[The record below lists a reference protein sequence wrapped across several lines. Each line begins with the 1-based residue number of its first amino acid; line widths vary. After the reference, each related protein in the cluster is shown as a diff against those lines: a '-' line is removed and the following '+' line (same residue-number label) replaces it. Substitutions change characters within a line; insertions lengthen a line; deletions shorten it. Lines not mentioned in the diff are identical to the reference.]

1 MSVIAPPPPS
11 APEHFSD
18 PEALIEEARRR
29 ARRRRR
35 RNAAVATVLL
45 GAAILGIAAFRQ
57 EGTPTP
63 PTSTHTLAPLH
74 VAAASHPMHNG
85 PLTVIK
91 QQRGHGGVYTVGRSG
106 LGSMLLRCHGAH
118 ATCLELE
125 YIAWSPDGT
134 KVALGVTSY
143 GTASS
148 YDGLHVVDLATGRDV
163 QLTGGGDRPGLW
175 NDPAW
180 SPDGQWLAYGAEPT
194 RRDRAGQRGRITASL
209 LADRLPRRG
218 SVSDLVA
225 RRHPH
230 RVSEQPSRG
239 LRKDSLH
246 RHAMCDLRRAPRRHA
261 PPTPGPPRRRSGLVT
276 SRNHD
281 RVPSQLRHPTRDP
294 GRSRRDATLERTLSP
309 HRRPRPARLVT
320 RRTKDRHY
328 PGHHRPSPRRLPDEL
343 RRHEP
348 RSPDP
353 LRRPSRHRPRP
364 PRLASTP
371 VGRRPARRGAH
382 SRRTFD

>member
-180 SPDGQWLAYGAEPT
+180 SPDGHWLAYGTDRRGAIALASADGSQHRYLQTGYRGGVRYPT
-194 RRDRAGQRGRITASL
+194 WSPDGTRIAFQSSPRGGCGKTPFTVTPCAIYVVHLDGTHLRL
-209 LADRLPRRG
+209 LA
-218 SVSDLVA
+218 
-225 RRHPH
+225 
-230 RVSEQPSRG
+230 
-239 LRKDSLH
+239 
-246 RHAMCDLRRAPRRHA
+246 RHAAAPA
-261 PPTPGPPRRRSGLVT
+261 W
-276 SRNHD
+276 
-281 RVPSQLRHPTRDP
+281 
-294 GRSRRDATLERTLSP
+294 SP
-309 HRRPRPARLVT
+309 LGTTIAYQASCGIRLVT
-320 RRTKDRHY
+320 PAGVDATPHSNARCHHIGVPGQPVWSPDARKIAITLATTGPAHGVYLMNSDGTNLDRLTRFAGQADTG
-328 PGHHRPSPRRLPDEL
+328 PARPAWRPRR
-343 RRHEP
+343 
-348 RSPDP
+348 
-353 LRRPSRHRPRP
+353 
-364 PRLASTP
+364 
-371 VGRRPARRGAH
+371 
-382 SRRTFD
+382 